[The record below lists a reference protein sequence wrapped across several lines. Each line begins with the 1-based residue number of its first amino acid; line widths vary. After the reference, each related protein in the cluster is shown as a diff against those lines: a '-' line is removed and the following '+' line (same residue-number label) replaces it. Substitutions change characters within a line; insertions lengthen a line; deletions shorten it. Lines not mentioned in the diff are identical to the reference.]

1 MDHANVE
8 LQTTVLS
15 KLLAA
20 FPTLVILY
28 LLVRDAH
35 VLLHVLRVFKRLV
48 TLVAAVPDITMSLF
62 HMGTKTG
69 HAAHNSRTM
78 LTMIHLQRVYFP
90 AGPLLVSTQ
99 IVLVSKRFLTLLTL
113 VTRTAVL

>member
-1 MDHANVE
+1 MRTALSYTILNTVYNTTCTCFYVPAQIISQFLMDHANVE
-8 LQTTVLS
+8 LQTTMLS

-48 TLVAAVPDITMSLF
+48 TLVAAVP
-62 HMGTKTG
+62 G
-69 HAAHNSRTM
+69 
-78 LTMIHLQRVYFP
+78 
-90 AGPLLVSTQ
+90 
-99 IVLVSKRFLTLLTL
+99 
-113 VTRTAVL
+113 